1 MVDNADDSQQQ
12 AAVEPRAGQ
21 RLANARRANN
31 ISMRDIAKELHLDE
45 IKVQALEDNRFEV
58 LGAPVFAKGYLR
70 KYAELVNVPIDDVLA
85 DYYRLNRA
93 VGAPPVVGPKRQRP
107 PAEFLAGPWIA
118 GIVVLLVA
126 AAATYWWLSRPPAPT
141 GATLT
146 RSEPTPPESEPPSGQ
161 SLSSADSGSVTLPAP
176 VPVLSSAGA
185 DAESSVATD
194 AEPAGIQPADTA
206 AVEAESS
213 AVVSMSATS
222 PAETGSGDDSVRESA
237 DESGAGLA
245 AAAELQLQLSFSG
258 DCWTEVTDSNG
269 RQLYFGLG
277 TDGRNITVSGVPPL
291 RVLLGNNDNVSLLVD
306 GQVYT
311 VQPSEL
317 RGNTA
322 RLTIVGS

>member
-1 MVDNADDSQQQ
+1 MVDNPDDSRQQ

-45 IKVQALEDNRFEV
+45 VKVQALEDNRFEV

-70 KYAELVNVPIDDVLA
+70 KYAELLSVPIDDVLA

-107 PAEFLAGPWIA
+107 HAELSPGRWIA
-118 GIVVLLVA
+118 GIVILLVA
-126 AAATYWWLSRPPAPT
+126 AAAAYWWLSRPPAPA
-141 GATLT
+141 GVTLT
-146 RSEPTPPESEPPSGQ
+146 RSAPPPLESEPASAQ
-161 SLSSADSGSVTLPAP
+161 SMSPADNGSVTLPVP
-176 VPVLSSAGA
+176 VPVPVSSAADADAQSSVAA
-185 DAESSVATD
+185 DAEAAATQPAETSAVD
-194 AEPAGIQPADTA
+194 AELP
-206 AVEAESS
+206 
-213 AVVSMSATS
+213 AVVSSSAQS
-222 PAETGSGDDSVRESA
+222 PAETDSTGD
-237 DESGAGLA
+237 LA
-245 AAAELQLQLSFSG
+245 AGSAYAAELQLQLSFSG

-269 RQLYFGLG
+269 RRLYFGLG
-277 TDGRNITVSGVPPL
+277 TYGRNVTVSGVPPL
-291 RVLLGNNDNVSLLVD
+291 RVLLGNNDNVSLLVN

-311 VQPSEL
+311 VQGSEL

>member
-45 IKVQALEDNRFEV
+45 VKVQALEDNRFEA

-70 KYAELVNVPIDDVLA
+70 KYAELVSVPIDDVLA

-107 PAEFLAGPWIA
+107 AAEFSAGPWIA
-118 GIVVLLVA
+118 GIVVVLVA
-126 AAATYWWLSRPPAPT
+126 AAAAYWWFSRPPAAT
-141 GATLT
+141 GETLT
-146 RSEPTPPESEPPSGQ
+146 RSEPMPPDSEPPSSQ
-161 SLSSADSGSVTLPAP
+161 SLSPVQNGSVTLP
-176 VPVLSSAGA
+176 VSSSAGA
-185 DAESSVATD
+185 DVGSGVAAD
-194 AEPAGIQPADTA
+194 AEPAGIQPADTES
-206 AVEAESS
+206 VESESS
-213 AVVSMSATS
+213 AVVSTNPTA
-222 PAETGSGDDSVRESA
+222 PAETGTV
-237 DESGAGLA
+237 DESVAGSA

-269 RQLYFGLG
+269 RRLYFGLG

-311 VQPSEL
+311 VQASEL

>member
-1 MVDNADDSQQQ
+1 MVDNADDPRQQ

-45 IKVQALEDNRFEV
+45 VKVQALEDNRFEA

-70 KYAELVNVPIDDVLA
+70 KYAELVSVPIDDVLA

-107 PAEFLAGPWIA
+107 HAELSPGRWIA
-118 GIVVLLVA
+118 GIVILLVA
-126 AAATYWWLSRPPAPT
+126 AAAAYWWFSRPPAPT
-141 GATLT
+141 GAALT
-146 RSEPTPPESEPPSGQ
+146 QSAPPLGSEP
-161 SLSSADSGSVTLPAP
+161 LSSQSVQPAASGSVTLPLP
-176 VPVLSSAGA
+176 DPTDA
-185 DAESSVATD
+185 DAESSIAAD
-194 AEPAGIQPADTA
+194 AEPADMQPA
-206 AVEAESS
+206 EAESLADLPS
-213 AVVSMSATS
+213 NMQPA
-222 PAETGSGDDSVRESA
+222 AETDSA
-237 DESGAGLA
+237 AGAAGAVELA
-245 AAAELQLQLSFSG
+245 LQLSFRG
-258 DCWTEVTDSNG
+258 DCWTEVTDGDG
-269 RQLYFGLG
+269 RRLYFGLG

-291 RVLLGNNDNVSLLVD
+291 RILLGNNDNVSLLVN

-311 VQPSEL
+311 VQAYEL

>member
-1 MVDNADDSQQQ
+1 MVDNADDPRQQ
-12 AAVEPRAGQ
+12 AAAELRAGQ

-45 IKVQALEDNRFEV
+45 VKVQALEDNRFEV

-70 KYAELVNVPIDDVLA
+70 KYAELVSVPIDDVLA

-107 PAEFLAGPWIA
+107 HAELSPGRWIA
-118 GIVVLLVA
+118 GFVILLVA
-126 AAATYWWLSRPPAPT
+126 AAAAYWWFSRPAVPT
-141 GATLT
+141 GDTMT
-146 RSEPTPPESEPPSGQ
+146 RSAPPLESEPLTDQSVQPVASGQ
-161 SLSSADSGSVTLPAP
+161 VTLPLP
-176 VPVLSSAGA
+176 DPTDA
-185 DAESSVATD
+185 DAESGVADD
-194 AEPAGIQPADTA
+194 AEPAEIQP
-206 AVEAESS
+206 VEAESL
-213 AVVSMSATS
+213 AVVSSSVPSA
-222 PAETGSGDDSVRESA
+222 ADSDSA
-237 DESGAGLA
+237 NDSANDSAG
-245 AAAELQLQLSFSG
+245 AAELELQLSFRG

-269 RQLYFGLG
+269 RRLYFGLG

-291 RVLLGNNDNVSLLVD
+291 RILLGNNDNVSLLVN

-311 VQPSEL
+311 VQANEL

>member
-1 MVDNADDSQQQ
+1 MVDNADDSRQQ

-45 IKVQALEDNRFEV
+45 VKVQALEDNRFDA

-70 KYAELVNVPIDDVLA
+70 KYAELVSVPIDDVLA

-107 PAEFLAGPWIA
+107 HAELSPGRWIA
-118 GIVVLLVA
+118 GFVILVVA
-126 AAATYWWLSRPPAPT
+126 AAAAYWWFSRPPAPT
-141 GATLT
+141 GDTLT
-146 RSEPTPPESEPPSGQ
+146 QSVPPLESEPLSGQ
-161 SLSSADSGSVTLPAP
+161 SVQPVASGAVTLPLP
-176 VPVLSSAGA
+176 DPTDA
-185 DAESSVATD
+185 DAESGIAAD
-194 AEPAGIQPADTA
+194 AEPADIQPVD
-206 AVEAESS
+206 AESLT
-213 AVVSMSATS
+213 VV
-222 PAETGSGDDSVRESA
+222 PPSVQS
-237 DESGAGLA
+237 A
-245 AAAELQLQLSFSG
+245 AATDSANDSAADSAGATELELQLSFRG

-269 RQLYFGLG
+269 RRLFFGLG

-291 RVLLGNNDNVSLLVD
+291 RILLGNNDNVSLLVN
-306 GQVYT
+306 GQVYA
-311 VQPSEL
+311 VQANEL